1 MYKLYTSSAKEISQ
15 CGKKDIERLIRQ
27 IDNAIRE
34 RELYELTK
42 DLVCF
47 LSRNENAL
55 LKKNLIE
62 RYQKKNYQEAFTI
75 REKHVL
81 KWIMTNFPESGISN
95 LLRWKVQFQCCSYCN
110 YIETKQWIKK
120 MLINS

>member
-1 MYKLYTSSAKEISQ
+1 MDKHIALLGGKKDFANEMYKLYTSSAKEISQ

-47 LSRNENAL
+47 LQERKCFTKEKSNRTLSKEELSRGFYYTRKACSEMDYDEFSRVRYFKSITLEGAVPMLQL
-55 LKKNLIE
+55 L
-62 RYQKKNYQEAFTI
+62 
-75 REKHVL
+75 
-81 KWIMTNFPESGISN
+81 
-95 LLRWKVQFQCCSYCN
+95 
-110 YIETKQWIKK
+110 
-120 MLINS
+120 